1 MRYIGDS
8 YHSEAKGRKMND
20 RIKGITR
27 YFRSAVA
34 AQANMGINFK
44 ADYFSI
50 LNLNEVM
57 QGRIN
62 PAACQNIFAE
72 AKKNSFDNEK
82 EAKKRSFVNII
93 ICAKTIKTIYKA
105 NKKVQDEI
113 DELTGIYYIPAI
125 LNEQGQLLFDEGEK
139 KLPWFPREY
148 LMPMVKPKLA
158 IGNTDVADSFM
169 SDYVDQ
175 VEKIKSWSEY
185 VVFFKSLYE
194 AVAESPFEQ
203 NTIRNMDAKEPLFEL
218 ENNMYIFLDKTVYST
233 FHIMNLYNHLQE
245 DDQPKELYDNF
256 ISTQIANTSPLIEN
270 SLTKMQAHYGQ
281 MNGEYSLSPSQR
293 EVINHF
299 NAIEHGE
306 ILAVNGPPGTGKT
319 TLLQT
324 IVADMYVKRAMKE
337 EKAPLI
343 VASSTNNQAVTNIIA
358 SFGNIKKMGI
368 SNLEERWIEGVNSFA
383 SYFPSSS
390 KVKEAKNK
398 GYQYTNQKG
407 DFFVSDVEDKDN
419 IEKSKAKLIECCNKY
434 FGIEN
439 KNITS
444 CQKKLHEELLY
455 IEESR
460 TLLLSLAQE
469 ASQCDLDGEFIDK
482 HLKKLILRIEEEQI
496 AISGIHQRIIDWENC
511 YKKIPFYVKWLKF
524 INSFEEKIQTEFR
537 LFINE
542 EEQGFLNEYMTF
554 DQIKKKYSQMYA
566 ECNKEISDLKKEKS
580 VVEKIKNRYDSELEC
595 LLQHNINLHE
605 EKDQKYKLDL
615 DHING
620 LIDKKHRYVEFW
632 LAVHYYECRWVSG
645 EDELSEKQ
653 KGTNFVNVL
662 DKFYNRLS
670 MITPCLV
677 MTFYMLPKQFIAF
690 GEQKSFFR
698 YNYIDLLIVDEA
710 GQVSPEIAAGAFSL
724 AKKSVVVGDVYQIDP
739 VWSVNKALDKALA
752 VSSGAIQSLEEFEL
766 LEQTGLNS
774 SRSSVMKVAAK
785 CCKYEKFDEKGLFLS
800 EHRRCYDEIIDYC
813 NRLVYKGNLQPM
825 RGMGK
830 DDKKLAIKQWPQ
842 MGFMQI
848 DTEYSNKKGSSRANR
863 LEAEQIAEW
872 LNNNLK
878 LIKNAYP
885 KEGTETL
892 IGIIT
897 PFKAQ
902 VEYIKSELKKKMPT
916 NHSKISVGTVHT
928 FQGAE
933 RKIIILSTVYGK
945 QDECFFID
953 ANKSLMNVAIS
964 RAKDNFFIFGDINCL
979 KDNQSSA
986 SGLLKECVVKYKI
999 EDTL

>member
-8 YHSEAKGRKMND
+8 YHTEAKGRKMND
-20 RIKGITR
+20 RLKGITR

-34 AQANMGINFK
+34 AQANMGIDFK

-50 LNLNEVM
+50 LSPYEVM

-62 PAACQNIFAE
+62 PAICQNIFAE
-72 AKKNSFDNEK
+72 AKKK
-82 EAKKRSFVNII
+82 AFVNII

-105 NKKVQDEI
+105 NEKVQDEI

-125 LNEQGQLLFDEGEK
+125 LNEKGQLLFDKGEK

-148 LMPMVKPKLA
+148 LMPMVEPKLA
-158 IGNTDVADSFM
+158 IGNTGVADSFM
-169 SDYVDQ
+169 SNHVDQ

-245 DDQPKELYDNF
+245 DDQPKALYDNF
-256 ISTQIANTSPLIEN
+256 ISTQMANTSPLIEN
-270 SLTKMQAHYGQ
+270 SLTKMQAHNGQ

-293 EVINHF
+293 EAINHF
-299 NAIEHGE
+299 NAMEYGE

-324 IVADMYVKRAMKE
+324 IVADMYVKRAMKK

-343 VASSTNNQAVTNIIA
+343 VTSSTNNQAVTNIIA

-390 KVKEAKNK
+390 KVKEAKK
-398 GYQYTNQKG
+398 KRYQYTNQKG
-407 DFFVSDVEDKDN
+407 EFFVSDVEDKGN

-434 FGIEN
+434 FGIEY
-439 KNITS
+439 KNITA
-444 CQKKLHEELLY
+444 CQEKLHDELLY
-455 IEESR
+455 IEKSR

-469 ASQCDLDGEFIDK
+469 ASQCDLDGEPIDK
-482 HLKKLILRIEEEQI
+482 HLEKLTLGIEEKQI

-524 INSFEEKIQTEFR
+524 INGFEEKIQTEFR
-537 LFINE
+537 LFIYE

-554 DQIKKKYSQMYA
+554 DQIKKKYSQIYA
-566 ECNKEISDLKKEKS
+566 EYNKGISDLKKKKS
-580 VVEKIKNRYDSELEC
+580 VVEKIKNRYDSELER
-595 LLQHNINLHE
+595 LQQHNINFHE

-677 MTFYMLPKQFIAF
+677 MTFYMLPKQFMAF
-690 GEQKSFFR
+690 GEQKKFFR

-724 AKKSVVVGDVYQIDP
+724 AKKSVVVGDVYQIEP
-739 VWSVNKALDKALA
+739 VWSVNRALDKALA

-766 LEQTGLNS
+766 LEQIGLNS

-785 CCKYEKFDEKGLFLS
+785 CCKYEKFDDKGLFLS

-830 DDKKLAIKQWPQ
+830 EDKKLAIKQWPQ

-848 DTEYSNKKGSSRANR
+848 DTEYSNRKGSSRANR
-863 LEAEQIAEW
+863 LEAKQIAEW

-885 KEGTETL
+885 KEETETL

-902 VEYIKSELKKKMPT
+902 VECIKSELKKKMPT
-916 NHSKISVGTVHT
+916 NHSEISVGTVHT

-945 QDECFFID
+945 RDGCFFID

-986 SGLLKECVVKYKI
+986 SGLLKECVVKHKI